1 MSSEN
6 TVSGPVGGARGA
18 HRRNPNGNF
27 TVPQPEVTLG
37 FTGERM
43 TTEKDGQIAFEHYHR
58 YCLARDFCADL
69 DVLDVASGEG
79 YGSALLA
86 GIAKSVVGVEIDPAS
101 VAHARA
107 AYPLPNLRFMAG
119 DACALPLADACVDV
133 VVSFE
138 TLEHVPNQAAFLR
151 EMKRVLRPGGLFL
164 VSTPDRLVYSAPL
177 EVVNR
182 YHVLELTP
190 AEFAETLGRHFA
202 HHTMLQ
208 QRAMI
213 GSVLAPM
220 DESAGG
226 WRSYDRRADHLIEVQ
241 DGLSRAPYLIA
252 LASDGPLPPLPG
264 SAFAVQLSMDDLFA
278 NAHALLA
285 ARQEAQALVEENGR
299 LNAIIGTEKA
309 TLASQTAE
317 LAVRLAAV
325 QQDAEARIAAALARA
340 DSYGEALAAM
350 QSSTAWRLTAP
361 FKRLA
366 VGFPR
371 LAALGRR
378 VLRTGYRLAKRILR
392 RGPPPAATAMR
403 VITLAAPP
411 PAASIRLP
419 APGEAPRVSIVIPTY
434 GQVDYTLRC
443 LASIAAHPPG
453 CTIEVIVA
461 DDASGD
467 ARVAEL
473 AQVENLH
480 LIRREANLG
489 FLRSCNAAAEVA
501 RGEFLFFL
509 NNDTELQPGAVDAL
523 VRVFEERAD
532 AGLVGSQ
539 LLYPDGTLQ
548 EAGGIL
554 WRDGSAWNYG
564 NGDDPSKPQY
574 SYLRESD
581 YISGAAI
588 MVPASLWNELGGFD
602 EAYVPAYCEDSD
614 LAFRIRATGRRTYYQ
629 PESKVVHYEGISHG
643 TDTGS
648 GIKAYQVANNQ
659 KLFARWKD
667 VLEREGF
674 PPGQQ
679 VMRARDRARGRKV
692 TLVIDHYVPQ
702 PDQDAGSRTMVAFMD
717 ALLASGRVVKF
728 FPADGTYM
736 PGYTEAL
743 QRKGIE
749 VLHGPW
755 NGGFARWIAEHGAEL
770 DEVLLSRPS
779 VAKQLL
785 APLRA
790 HFRGPL
796 VFYGHDLHAARMRL
810 EPGAMEDPVRKG
822 NVLLME
828 DEERR
833 IWRNVDVSLY
843 PSEEEAAAAS
853 ALEPDARIL
862 AVPAYAFPMP
872 EPAAPREPP
881 PGAVVLFV
889 GGYAHTPN
897 VDAALWL
904 AREIMPKIL
913 AARPEAR
920 LVLAGSRPPAEVLA
934 LAGHGVE
941 VTGFISDE
949 ELARRYAEA
958 RVAVCPLRIGA
969 GVKLK
974 VVEAM
979 QRGLPVVTTPVGAQ
993 GLPGVRSVSDV
1004 AADAEA
1010 LAAAA
1015 LRLIGDD
1022 ALWRA
1027 RAEAQQAYV
1036 AARFSPAAMQAGLEA
1051 AFAET
1056 AARRGAPA

>member
-1 MSSEN
+1 MG
-6 TVSGPVGGARGA
+6 SGQGGLTSGA
-18 HRRNPNGNF
+18 HRRSPNGNF
-27 TVPQPEVTLG
+27 AVPQAAVALR

-43 TTEKDGQIAFEHYHR
+43 TTEMDGQIAFEHYHR
-58 YCLARDFCADL
+58 YCLARDYCADR

-79 YGSALLA
+79 YGSALLT
-86 GIAKSVVGVEIDPAS
+86 GIARSVVGVEIDPAS

-107 AYPLPNLRFMAG
+107 AYPLPNLRFLAG

-138 TLEHVPNQAAFLR
+138 TLEHVADQEAFLR
-151 EMKRVLRPGGLFL
+151 EVKRVLRPGGLFL
-164 VSTPDRLVYSAPL
+164 VSTPDRLVYSAPG
-177 EVVNR
+177 EPVNP
-182 YHVLELTP
+182 YHVLELTIP
-190 AEFAETLGRHFA
+190 EFAALLGRHFA
-202 HHTMLQ
+202 GHVMLQ

-213 GSVLAPM
+213 GSILTPM
-220 DESAGG
+220 GERQPG
-226 WRSYDRRADHLIEVQ
+226 WRSYDRRADHFIEAQ

-252 LASDGPLPPLPG
+252 LASDGALPTLPG
-264 SAFAVQLSMDDLFA
+264 SVFSVHLSMDDLFT
-278 NAHALLA
+278 NARALPAARAQLAELEQESRHLAAVIGIETATLA
-285 ARQEAQALVEENGR
+285 AR
-299 LNAIIGTEKA
+299 
-309 TLASQTAE
+309 
-317 LAVRLAAV
+317 
-325 QQDAEARIAAALARA
+325 AAALEARLSTIQA
-340 DSYGEALAAM
+340 DADARVAAETSRAESYGAALAAM
-350 QSSTAWRLTAP
+350 QASTAWRLTGP
-361 FKRLA
+361 FRRLA
-366 VGFPR
+366 ARFPR
-371 LAALGRR
+371 LARLARS
-378 VLRTGYRLAKRILR
+378 VLRAGYRLVRAVLR
-392 RGPPPAATAMR
+392 RGPAGPAKR

-411 PAASIRLP
+411 PAAAIRLP
-419 APGEAPRVSIVIPTY
+419 APGEAPRVSIIIPTY
-434 GQVDYTLRC
+434 GEVDYTLRC
-443 LASIAAHPPG
+443 LASIAAHPPA
-453 CTIEVIVA
+453 CAVEVIVA

-473 AQVENLH
+473 AQVENLR

-489 FLRSCNAAAEVA
+489 FLRSCNAAAELA

-523 VRVFEERAD
+523 LRVFEERAD

-548 EAGGIL
+548 EAGGII

-564 NGDDPSKPQY
+564 NGDDPAKPEY
-574 SYLRESD
+574 NYLREAD

-588 MVPASLWNELGGFD
+588 MVPMALWREMGGFD
-602 EAYVPAYCEDSD
+602 EEFVPAYCEDSD
-614 LAFRIRATGRRTYYQ
+614 LAFRLRAAGRKVYFQ
-629 PESKVVHYEGISHG
+629 PESKVVHHEGISHG
-643 TDTGS
+643 TDTRT
-648 GIKAYQVANNQ
+648 GIKAYQIENNR
-659 KLFARWKD
+659 KLLARWRE
-667 VLEREGF
+667 VLEREAL
-674 PPGQQ
+674 PAGQR
-679 VMRARDRARGRKV
+679 VLRARDRARERTI

-728 FPADGTYM
+728 FPANGAHM

-755 NGGFARWIAEHGAEL
+755 NGGFARWIAEYGAEV

-779 VAKQLL
+779 VAKEVL

-790 HFRGPL
+790 HFKGPL

-810 EPGAMEDPVRKG
+810 EPGAMEDAVRKG
-822 NVLLME
+822 NILLME

-833 IWRNVDVSLY
+833 IWRSVDVSLY
-843 PSEEEAAAAS
+843 PSEEEAIAARR
-853 ALEPDARIL
+853 LEPGARIL
-862 AVPAYAFPMP
+862 PVPAYAFPAP
-872 EPAAPREPP
+872 EPAPPREPP
-881 PGAVVLFV
+881 ASPVVLFV

-897 VDAALWL
+897 VDAAVWL
-904 AREIMPKIL
+904 AREIFPRIR
-913 AARPEAR
+913 ATRPDAQ
-920 LVLAGSRPPAEVLA
+920 LVLAGSRPPGEVLA

-949 ELARRYAEA
+949 ELARRYAGA
-958 RVAVCPLRIGA
+958 RVALCPLRIGA

-993 GLPGVRSVSDV
+993 GLPEVSAVCNV
-1004 AADAEA
+1004 ADNAEG

-1015 LRLIGDD
+1015 LRLLGDD

-1027 RAEAQQAYV
+1027 RAAAQRDYV

-1051 AFAET
+1051 AFA
-1056 AARRGAPA
+1056 AARR